1 MENNFLALTNGFT
14 CDGTFRFGKYK
25 GKSFVEVATDLKEPD
40 YFLWLRRNLDG
51 KLDADLKKFIE
62 DNLDKLKSL
71 PKIVY
76 EREGDWGDYGD
87 SF

>member
-1 MENNFLALTNGFT
+1 MENNFIALANGFT
-14 CDGTFRFGKYK
+14 CDGTFRFGKHK

-51 KLDADLKKFIE
+51 KLDADLKRFIE

-76 EREGDWGDYGD
+76 EIEGDWGDYGD

>member
-1 MENNFLALTNGFT
+1 MENNFIALANGFT
-14 CDGTFRFGKYK
+14 CDGTFKFGKHK

-40 YFLWLRRNLDG
+40 YFLWLRKNLKG
-51 KLDADLKKFIE
+51 KLDKDLYEFIE
-62 DNLDKLKSL
+62 SNLDKLKTLS
-71 PKIVY
+71 KIVY

>member
-1 MENNFLALTNGFT
+1 MENNFIALANGFT
-14 CDGTFRFGKYK
+14 CDGTFKFGKHK

-40 YFLWLRRNLDG
+40 YFLWLRKNLKG
-51 KLDADLKKFIE
+51 KLDKDLDEFIE
-62 DNLDKLKSL
+62 SNLDKLKTLS
-71 PKIVY
+71 KIVY